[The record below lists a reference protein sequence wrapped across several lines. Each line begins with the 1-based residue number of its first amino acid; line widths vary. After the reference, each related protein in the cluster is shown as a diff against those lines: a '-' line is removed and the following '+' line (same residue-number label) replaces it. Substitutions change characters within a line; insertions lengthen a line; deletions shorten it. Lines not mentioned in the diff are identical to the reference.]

1 MSKLQRTAK
10 ETEKRHS
17 QMIKKIESRQN
28 QKLKDLQKLSNPKF
42 SKEQGLFKIEGFH
55 ALEMAKKSGHLLSV
69 FTTKEIKD
77 LEVPQYLVPKDVM
90 ETISSAKSP
99 QGVIS
104 VCSYL
109 EPKSVKSD
117 KVLFLDN
124 VQDPG
129 NLGTLLRTALAF
141 GYNDVILNG
150 GCSQYNEKV
159 LQSTQG
165 AIFELNIL
173 NNFDAKQ
180 FKNYEIIATEIK
192 GSVDLST
199 VGNLGKHILV
209 LGNEAHGVSK
219 EILKIANKR
228 VRIDIKNI
236 ESLNVAVAGAI
247 AMYELSKK

>member
-1 MSKLQRTAK
+1 
-10 ETEKRHS
+10 
-17 QMIKKIESRQN
+17 MIKKIESKQN
-28 QKLKDLQKLSNPKF
+28 QKIKDLQKLSISKF

-55 ALEMAKKSGHLLSV
+55 ALEMAKKSGALLSV

-77 LEVPQYLVPKDVM
+77 LEVPQYLVSKEIM
-90 ETISSAKSP
+90 ESISSAKTP
-99 QGVIS
+99 QGVIC

-109 EPKSVKSD
+109 EEKPIKSH
-117 KVLFLDN
+117 KVLMLDN

-150 GCSQYNEKV
+150 GCSPYNEKV

-165 AIFELNIL
+165 AIFKLNL
-173 NNFDAKQ
+173 V
-180 FKNYEIIATEIK
+180 NYEGFFPKGYEVIATEIK

-199 VGNLGKHILV
+199 IIKVNKHILV
-209 LGNEAHGVSK
+209 LGNEAHGVSE
-219 EILKIANKR
+219 EILKVANKR

-236 ESLNVAVAGAI
+236 DSLNVAIAGAI
-247 AMYELSKK
+247 AMYTLTNL

>member
-1 MSKLQRTAK
+1 MIRKIDSK
-10 ETEKRHS
+10 
-17 QMIKKIESRQN
+17 QN
-28 QKLKDLQKLSNPKF
+28 QKIKDLQKLSIPKF
-42 SKEQGLFKIEGFH
+42 SKEQRLFRIEGFH
-55 ALEMAKKSGHLLSV
+55 ALEMARKSGTLFSV

-77 LEVPQYLVPKDVM
+77 LEVSQYLVSKEIM
-90 ETISSAKSP
+90 ESISSAKTP
-99 QGVIS
+99 QGVIC

-109 EPKSVKSD
+109 EEKPIKSD
-117 KVLFLDN
+117 KVLMLDN

-165 AIFELNIL
+165 AIFNLNIV
-173 NNFDAKQ
+173 D
-180 FKNYEIIATEIK
+180 FKGKLPKGYEVIATEIK

-199 VGNLGKHILV
+199 IKKVGKHILV
-209 LGNEAHGVSK
+209 LGNEAHGVSND
-219 EILKIANKR
+219 ILEIANQR

-247 AMYELSKK
+247 AMYSLSKL

>member
-1 MSKLQRTAK
+1 
-10 ETEKRHS
+10 
-17 QMIKKIESRQN
+17 MIKKIESRQN

-55 ALEMAKKSGHLLSV
+55 ALEMAKNSGALLSV

-77 LEVPQYLVPKDVM
+77 LQVPQYLVSKDIM
-90 ETISSAKSP
+90 ESISSAKSP
-99 QGVIS
+99 QGVIC
-104 VCSYL
+104 VCSFL
-109 EPKSVKSD
+109 SPKPIKSD
-117 KVLFLDN
+117 KILLLDN

-141 GYNDVILNG
+141 GYNDVILRG

-173 NNFDAKQ
+173 NEFDKKQ
-180 FKNYEIIATEIK
+180 FKDYQIIATEIK
-192 GSVDLST
+192 GSVDLPT
-199 VGNLGKHILV
+199 LGKISKHILV

-219 EILKIANKR
+219 ELLEIADKR

-236 ESLNVAVAGAI
+236 ESLNVAIAGAI
-247 AMYELSKK
+247 AMYQLSK